1 MNTAPG
7 HSVLAGHAFPQRRPP
22 RAVTWGPFH
31 RPRLWPANAHQPGR
45 RRRIHP
51 PGRTLPAGLGVW
63 SRHRASV
70 PTAPWAWLHQ
80 HFLWT
85 RVGSHVSALWLP
97 HGPRHPAGDP
107 ERCLPH
113 PCPQTCVHSYARLS
127 FWKEVC
133 GLGLN
138 PGSSSRWLCTSH

>member
-1 MNTAPG
+1 MFEHGPRP
-7 HSVLAGHAFPQRRPP
+7 LRAG
-22 RAVTWGPFH
+22 G
-31 RPRLWPANAHQPGR
+31 PRLPTEASLHVRSPGA
-45 RRRIHP
+45 P
-51 PGRTLPAGLGVW
+51 STGQVSGLQTLTSPVADAASGRTLPAGLGVW

-80 HFLWT
+80 HFLWM

-113 PCPQTCVHSYARLS
+113 PCPQTCVHSCARLS
-127 FWKEVC
+127 FWKKVC